1 MALRTSDIQSNTDG
15 WFCENGTCYQHPN
28 GTLTYAQCKAS
39 CTDHPCSMFGEMCAD
54 YIMVI
59 NGNHPSFAPGN
70 VSGLLGHWVNMF
82 ALQTM
87 GGYNFTK
94 PQLFAY
100 IQKCCD
106 IPPSDPTPPEP
117 TLPQARIKR
126 EVRENFYNLPAL
138 SNNVP
143 IQDSVLGGV
152 IAPRQSKYSMGN
164 MANPLMTDIPRAIQD
179 QPPSTYDNQA
189 ITSME
194 NFLPYS
200 PNTTPTG
207 VGKKICAEKSCKMKI
222 KTGGIFGG
230 GHSLFGLFI
239 KKATINVPCEM
250 NTGGACVCKGTDQ
263 SC

>member
-143 IQDSVLGGV
+143 IQDSVL
-152 IAPRQSKYSMGN
+152 
-164 MANPLMTDIPRAIQD
+164 
-179 QPPSTYDNQA
+179 
-189 ITSME
+189 
-194 NFLPYS
+194 
-200 PNTTPTG
+200 
-207 VGKKICAEKSCKMKI
+207 
-222 KTGGIFGG
+222 
-230 GHSLFGLFI
+230 
-239 KKATINVPCEM
+239 
-250 NTGGACVCKGTDQ
+250 
-263 SC
+263 